1 MRSRRLERAVR
12 AVLVRWAAALDRR
25 APEVATDAAT
35 REARPVLY
43 LRYDRIGDMIL
54 ATGLLR
60 ALAGAEPP
68 CAVDVL
74 ASPENAPVLEGNP
87 HVRSVIVFD
96 RRRPLSWWPT
106 LRRVR
111 RARYA
116 AVLDCQVFSPSTTT
130 LLMMLASGARWRV
143 GVANRGIDAAL
154 THPVPVPP
162 SARHVIEY
170 SAALAA
176 PFGVDAATTDWRPEL
191 FLRDAERAAAESQ
204 WAAAATGAATGAIGG
219 APDERAVRLLVN
231 ISAGKASCRWTE
243 AGVIALLQW
252 AARREGPPGRGRGVR
267 QTVLLI
273 AAPSD
278 AELAARIAAAT
289 GVSRARTPRMRDA
302 LALVSTADCVVT
314 PDTAITH
321 AASAFDVPALVLA
334 PRGKDAHWGPY
345 RTTGRAIASPG
356 RWVDSIPVEAVCDGL
371 AVMLDAVVDA
381 PTRRLERDRA
391 SP

>member
-12 AVLVRWAAALDRR
+12 ALLVRWAAALDRR
-25 APEVATDAAT
+25 APDAAT
-35 REARPVLY
+35 PGPRPVLY

-60 ALAGAEPP
+60 ALAGADPP

-74 ASPENAPVLEGNP
+74 ASPENAPVLDGNP
-87 HVRSVIVFD
+87 HVRSVILFD
-96 RRRPLSWWPT
+96 RRRPLSYWRT

-154 THPVPVPP
+154 THPVPVPA
-162 SARHVIEY
+162 SARHIIEY
-170 SAALAA
+170 SAALAV
-176 PFGVDAATTDWRPEL
+176 PFGVDPARTDWRPEL
-191 FLRDAERAAAESQ
+191 FLGDAERTAAELQ
-204 WAAAATGAATGAIGG
+204 WTTTSRTATAS
-219 APDERAVRLLVN
+219 DRRRVRLLVN

-243 AGVIALLQW
+243 AGMIALLQW
-252 AARREGPPGRGRGVR
+252 VAERERPV
-267 QTVLLI
+267 TVLLI
-273 AAPSD
+273 SAPSD
-278 AELAARIAAAT
+278 SALAERIAAAT
-289 GVSRARTPRMRDA
+289 GVARARTPRMRDA
-302 LALVSTADCVVT
+302 LALVATADLVVT
-314 PDTAITH
+314 PDTSITH

-345 RTTGRAIASPG
+345 RTAGRSIASPG
-356 RWVDSIPVEAVCDGL
+356 RWVDSITVEAVRDGL
-371 AVMLDAVVDA
+371 AAMLDASVA
-381 PTRRLERDRA
+381 EPTRR
-391 SP
+391 P

>member
-1 MRSRRLERAVR
+1 MR

-25 APEVATDAAT
+25 APDSAPDAAA
-35 REARPVLY
+35 RGPRPVLY

-74 ASPENAPVLEGNP
+74 SSPENAPVLEGNP

-176 PFGVDAATTDWRPEL
+176 PFGVDAAATDWRPEL
-191 FLRDAERAAAESQ
+191 FLRDAERLAAESQ
-204 WAAAATGAATGAIGG
+204 WAAAGSGAHTAAGG
-219 APDERAVRLLVN
+219 APVERPVRLLVN

-243 AGVIALLQW
+243 AGLIALLEW
-252 AARREGPPGRGRGVR
+252 ATHREALPASARAGARAGAPAGRRAGAP
-267 QTVLLI
+267 TVLLI

-289 GVSRARTPRMRDA
+289 GVTRGRTPRMRDA
-302 LALVSTADCVVT
+302 LALVATADCVLT

-321 AASAFDVPALVLA
+321 AASAFEVPALVLA

-356 RWVDSIPVEAVCDGL
+356 RWVDSIPVEVVRDGL

-381 PTRRLERDRA
+381 PTRR
-391 SP
+391 P